1 MKLSYRPEID
11 GLRAIAVLA
20 VIFYH
25 AQITILGF
33 EPFKGGYIGVD
44 IFFVISG
51 YLITSIILKEL
62 EIKKTFSFKNF
73 YERRCRRILPVLFFI
88 ILVFLPLSW
97 IYMLP
102 PAFVEFAKSILYS
115 IGFGS
120 NFYFHY
126 SGLEYG
132 GIEAMYKPFLH
143 TWSLSVEEQYYVIFP
158 ITLYFIFKYFNK
170 YLFQILTLVLVT
182 SFLFAEWGSKNY
194 ISETFYFIHSRM
206 WELLAGSILAYLEI
220 KKGSRSDNKILNELL
235 PILGLFFIMFF
246 IILNDDKINHPSFK
260 TFFPV
265 IGTCLFVWFSNKET
279 LHNKI
284 ISSKLFVGIGLISY
298 SLYLWH
304 YPIFSFV
311 RITETTQ
318 GNILTKFLIVLII
331 ISLSIFTYFVIE
343 KPFRD
348 KKKIARNSFFSILI
362 LTGTLIIAFNVLV
375 ISKNG
380 FRSRMPEVILNAVD
394 RHTQERPQD
403 RHTQEWPWERLK
415 QDNKVCWDM
424 GYRQG
429 ETFCSFNKQNKN
441 KIYLIGDSNFGTLMY
456 DLNNRLSD
464 RDYNFIPITSRSFF
478 YFNKSIKIHSNGK
491 TEDYFLKL
499 REEVNKIVSESEN
512 NIFIFGG
519 VSATYIFNKRFY
531 IDDKNAAGDLIVNH
545 TYDNDKVLGDP
556 IVNYVNEDDKKFSS
570 KNLMNEFRKQIVDI
584 SKNNKIILV
593 HPTPEPAFNLQYKM
607 LKGRNWKLM
616 EKNPTLIKYPY
627 KKYMAINK
635 ELFQFFDTL
644 KNKNVSLVYPH
655 KIFCNTKIKDQCLLH
670 NEKDLFFSDEMHLS
684 TVGAKMVN
692 QLIIDKIDNLYD

>member
-1 MKLSYRPEID
+1 MKISYRPEID
-11 GLRAIAVLA
+11 GMRAIAVLSA
-20 VIFYH
+20 IFYH
-25 AQITILGF
+25 AQLSVLDF
-33 EPFKGGYIGVD
+33 KVFKGGYIGVD

-51 YLITSIILKEL
+51 YLITSLMLKEL
-62 EIKKTFSFKNF
+62 EINKNFSFTGF

-220 KKGSRSDNKILNELL
+220 KKGVRSQNKILNELL

-265 IGTCLFVWFSNKET
+265 IGTCLLIWFSKKEI
-279 LHNKI
+279 LLGKVM
-284 ISSKLFVGIGLISY
+284 SSKPFVSIGLISY

-304 YPIFSFV
+304 YPIFSFI

-318 GNILTKFLIVLII
+318 GNILIKFLVILII
-331 ISLSIFTYFVIE
+331 ISLSIFTYFIIE

-348 KKKIARNSFFSILI
+348 KKKIKTKLFFSIIIFAGILI
-362 LTGTLIIAFNVLV
+362 VTFNLLV
-375 ISKNG
+375 VSKDG
-380 FRSRMPEVILNAVD
+380 FKSRMPDVILNAVL
-394 RHTQERPQD
+394 TKKMAEEVKGNPKIWWQ
-403 RHTQEWPWERLK
+403 LK
-415 QDNKVCWDM
+415 QDNKICWN
-424 GYRQG
+424 RSNTN
-429 ETFCSFNKQNKN
+429 EKLCSFHEQNEK
-441 KIYLIGDSNFGTLMY
+441 KIYLIGDSHFGTLMY
-456 DLNNRLSD
+456 DLNDKLSNRK
-464 RDYNFIPITSRSFF
+464 YNFIPITSSNFF
-478 YFNKSIKIHSNGK
+478 YFNQSVKLHSNGK
-491 TEDYFLKL
+491 TEDYYLIL
-499 REEVNKIVSESEN
+499 QERINKIVSESEN

-519 VSATYIFNKRFY
+519 ASATYLFDKRFY
-531 IDDKNAAGDLIVNH
+531 EADKDAAGVLIANH
-545 TYDNDKVLGDP
+545 VYDDNKVFGDHV
-556 IVNYVNEDDKKFSS
+556 VNYVNKDDKKFSPKS
-570 KNLMNEFRKQIVDI
+570 LMNEFREQVENI
-584 SKNNKIILV
+584 SKNNKVILV
-593 HPTPEPAFNLQYKM
+593 YPTPEIGFNLQYTL

-616 EKNPTLIKYPY
+616 QKNPTLIKYPY
-627 KKYMAINK
+627 KKYMTINK
-635 ELFQFFDTL
+635 ELFEFFDTL
-644 KNKNVSLVYPH
+644 KNKNIHRVYPH
-655 KIFCNTKIKDQCLLH
+655 KLFCNTKVKNQCLLH
-670 NEKDLFFSDEMHLS
+670 NEKDIFFSDEYHLS
-684 TVGAKMVN
+684 IVGAEMVN
-692 QLIIDKIDNLYD
+692 ELLIEKIDNLYD